1 MMAGMKRSMLLVL
14 FLSMVLSSDGSY
26 SSSSCSW
33 YVNKIY
39 QLKVT
44 FPGKAPLYA
53 AIRLLSN
60 GAFDEIFSIGN
71 GNNEAEVGANFA
83 LSNRIG
89 YYRCPSEGE
98 IILTGFGYL
107 YKSDSL
113 PFLARNGATVMHDYA
128 FRFSNNGK
136 TLSGKVR
143 FAVFTA
149 GINPFLRGAE
159 PVHEGPIG
167 DVTGELITFRP
178 LYELSS
184 Y

>member
-1 MMAGMKRSMLLVL
+1 MLSMQRLIIFFL
-14 FLSMVLSSDGSY
+14 FLSITSGIGASY
-26 SSSSCSW
+26 STSSCSW

-44 FPGKAPLYA
+44 FPGKVPLYA
-53 AIRLLSN
+53 AVRLLSN
-60 GAFDEIFSIGN
+60 GAFDEIFSIAN

-83 LSNRIG
+83 LSNRFG
-89 YYRCPSEGE
+89 YYRCSNSKEMK
-98 IILTGFGYL
+98 LTGFGFL

-113 PFLARNGATVMHDYA
+113 PFLAVNGATVMHDYA
-128 FRFSNNGK
+128 FRFSHDRK
-136 TLSGKVR
+136 SLSGKVR
-143 FAVFTA
+143 FAVFHA
-149 GINPFLRGAE
+149 GTNPFDRGAQ

-178 LYELSS
+178 LYDLPS